1 MFFLAKI
8 KNMTK
13 EKTFENKVK
22 SYLKSKNV
30 WFVKFFANGYT
41 QKGVPDL
48 LCCANGRFLAIE
60 IKREGGRATPLQ
72 LYTIDKIKHAGGVAL
87 VLYPHDF
94 DAFKELIT
102 KLLNSPREGGE

>member
-1 MFFLAKI
+1 
-8 KNMTK
+8 MTK

-22 SYLKSKNV
+22 SFLKSKNV

-48 LCCANGRFLAIE
+48 LCCVDGRFVAVE

-72 LYTIDKIKHAGGVAL
+72 LYTIENIKHAGGVAI
-87 VLYPHDF
+87 VLYPRDF
-94 DAFKELIT
+94 EAFKKLVID
-102 KLLNSPREGGE
+102 LLNSPSEGSE